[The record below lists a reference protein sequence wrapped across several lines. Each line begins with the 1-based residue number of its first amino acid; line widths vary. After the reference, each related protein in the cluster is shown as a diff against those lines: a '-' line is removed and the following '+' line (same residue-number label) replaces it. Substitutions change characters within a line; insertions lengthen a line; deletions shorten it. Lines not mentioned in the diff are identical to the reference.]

1 MWQIEVAS
9 EKKMRLKADELLS
22 DNFKAEIVPLSFKH
36 QNSGN
41 VIKPA
46 PLAYIPHLWD
56 RVESIL
62 ERSDAGR

>member
-9 EKKMRLKADELLS
+9 KKKMRLKADDLLG
-22 DNFKAEIVPLSFKH
+22 DNFKAEMVPLHLSIRI
-36 QNSGN
+36 

-56 RVESIL
+56 RVENIL
-62 ERSDAGR
+62 EQSDAGR